1 MAQTYQKYLAEF
13 LGTAII
19 VATVLGAGH
28 MVGLLGA
35 DPTLGLFVIAITVG
49 MVLFAVISMLISISG
64 AQFNPIVSL
73 AFMVRRELSVRQGLS
88 YMLFQVLGAVSGA
101 MVANLMFEKPALVSG
116 VVERI
121 SAGAFL
127 GEVVAS
133 AGLLLIILML
143 VDQGK
148 LNLIA
153 VSVGCWIAAGHVFT
167 SSTSFA
173 NPAVTLGRS
182 LSDAASGIAA
192 ASVPGYVA
200 AQLVGAAIAIFLASA
215 LKQRKAANV

>member
-1 MAQTYQKYLAEF
+1 
-13 LGTAII
+13 
-19 VATVLGAGH
+19 
-28 MVGLLGA
+28 
-35 DPTLGLFVIAITVG
+35 
-49 MVLFAVISMLISISG
+49 
-64 AQFNPIVSL
+64 
-73 AFMVRRELSVRQGLS
+73 
-88 YMLFQVLGAVSGA
+88 MLFQVLGAVSGA

-133 AGLLLIILML
+133 AGLLLIILLL

-192 ASVPGYVA
+192 TSVPGYVA

-215 LKQRKAANV
+215 LKQRKAANTLIWIITMCDNALRRSCTLLIIFTQLLIHLIFLQNPWDTHCYADTGNSFCKMKMMLKLMKNDSPLISKV

>member
-1 MAQTYQKYLAEF
+1 MAGIFQKYLSEF

-28 MVGLLGA
+28 MVGKLEA
-35 DPTLGLFVIAITVG
+35 DPTIGLFVIAITVG
-49 MVLFAVISMLISISG
+49 MVLFAVISMLLPISG

-73 AFMVRRELSVRQGLS
+73 AFMVRRELSFANGLGF
-88 YMLFQVLGAVSGA
+88 MLSQVLGAISGA
-101 MVANLMFEKPALVSG
+101 VIANLMFERPAIVSG
-116 VVERI
+116 VVERL

-133 AGLLLIILML
+133 AGLLLIVLML
-143 VDQGK
+143 VDQDRVH
-148 LNLIA
+148 LIA

-173 NPAVTLGRS
+173 NPAVTIGRS
-182 LSDAASGIAA
+182 LSDAASGIAGS
-192 ASVPGYVA
+192 SVIGFIA
-200 AQLVGAAIAIFLASA
+200 AQLVGAVLAIVLASS
-215 LKQRKAANV
+215 LKQRKALNV

>member
-1 MAQTYQKYLAEF
+1 MAGIFQKYLSEF

-28 MVGLLGA
+28 MVGKLEA
-35 DPTLGLFVIAITVG
+35 DPTIGLFVIAITVG
-49 MVLFAVISMLISISG
+49 MVLFAVISMLLPISG

-73 AFMVRRELSVRQGLS
+73 AFMVRRELSFANGLGF
-88 YMLFQVLGAVSGA
+88 MLSQVLGAISGA
-101 MVANLMFEKPALVSG
+101 VVANLMFERPAIVSG

-133 AGLLLIILML
+133 AGLLLIVLML
-143 VDQGK
+143 VDQDRVH
-148 LNLIA
+148 LIA

-173 NPAVTLGRS
+173 NPAVTIGRS
-182 LSDAASGIAA
+182 LSDAASGIAGS
-192 ASVPGYVA
+192 SVIGFIA
-200 AQLVGAAIAIFLASA
+200 AQLVGAVLAIVLASS
-215 LKQRKAANV
+215 LKQRKALNV